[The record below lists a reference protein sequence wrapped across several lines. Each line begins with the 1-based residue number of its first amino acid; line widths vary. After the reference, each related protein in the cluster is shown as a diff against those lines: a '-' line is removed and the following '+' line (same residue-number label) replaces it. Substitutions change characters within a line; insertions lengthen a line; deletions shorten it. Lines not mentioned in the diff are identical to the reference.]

1 MPLRASVILTVSLEV
16 SSGLNSFTTAST
28 SYFEAALIH
37 VFREE
42 APAPIARGS
51 VVGRG
56 EARFLNQ
63 NGFEKFGPPILK
75 VGRIEHSPNC
85 ELTNHTAN
93 SCARRLEAD
102 SFAIKYSVKTP

>member
-1 MPLRASVILTVSLEV
+1 MTLTVSLDL

-42 APAPIARGS
+42 APAPIERGS

-75 VGRIEHSPNC
+75 VGRIEHSLVGC
-85 ELTNHTAN
+85 VL
-93 SCARRLEAD
+93 
-102 SFAIKYSVKTP
+102 F